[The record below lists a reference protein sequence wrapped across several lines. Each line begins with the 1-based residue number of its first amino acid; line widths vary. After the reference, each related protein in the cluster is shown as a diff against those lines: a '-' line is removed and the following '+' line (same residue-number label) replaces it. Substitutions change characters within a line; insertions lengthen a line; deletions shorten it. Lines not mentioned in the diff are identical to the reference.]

1 MKLLNNE
8 RTELAVLNES
18 TTKLLYW
25 GKYPVILYYSSKT
38 DHGETVSRLA
48 TITKIEALD
57 GYIETDAG
65 NLIKLEGTVNDKIS
79 TLESLIGTKIGYVGG
94 HVPTEFVPHKTVT
107 VYKELDNED
116 STSIIIKLVYDT
128 EKDPLE
134 FKFLRSENAVT
145 VKDIISKVPEV
156 EGFSVI
162 GLVPDGKDENEAN
175 ILKLTDK
182 LLEDQTLTAVYGEC
196 LSITI
201 KRGRTEDDTEEV
213 KVNVPYQAT
222 VEDVLNAALE
232 NEVVQTWINDGSEY
246 EFENIYRIDGSVIG
260 TKAKN
265 KSATMI
271 VDEGLKLG
279 WTVKKQEVKTI
290 EIAGGDEVNVGD
302 SIALTADVENVSWIS
317 SNDEIAT
324 VDETGLVT
332 GVTEGEVIITA
343 SSEGYESG
351 SKIVTVN
358 TVV

>member
-1 MKLLNNE
+1 MKLLNKE

-25 GKYPVILYYSSKT
+25 GTYPVILYYSSKT
-38 DHGETVSRLA
+38 DHGETVSRIA

-65 NLIKLEGTVNDKIS
+65 NQIKLEGSVNEKIS
-79 TLESLIGTKIGYVGG
+79 TLESLIGTKIGYVDG

-116 STSIIIKLVYDT
+116 STSITIKLVYDT
-128 EKDPLE
+128 EQEPLE

-162 GLVPDGKDENEAN
+162 GLVPDGKEEVESN

-182 LLEDQTLTAVYGEC
+182 LLEDQTLTAIYGEC
-196 LSITI
+196 LSITV

-213 KVNVPYQAT
+213 KINVPYQAT
-222 VEDVLNAALE
+222 VEDVLNATLE
-232 NEVVQTWINDGSEY
+232 NEVVQAWINDGSEY
-246 EFENIYRIDGSVIG
+246 EFENIYNHDNAPIG
-260 TKAKN
+260 NKAKT

-271 VDEGLKLG
+271 ADKGLKLG
-279 WTVKKQEVKTI
+279 WTVKKQEVKTV

-302 SIALTADVENVSWIS
+302 SITLTADVENVSWTS
-317 SNDEIAT
+317 SDDNIAT
-324 VDETGLVT
+324 VVDGVVT
-332 GVTEGEVIITA
+332 GVAEGTVTIIA
-343 SSEGYESG
+343 SAEGYESG
-351 SKIVTVN
+351 SKTVIVN
-358 TVV
+358 AVV

>member
-1 MKLLNNE
+1 MKLLNKE

-25 GKYPVILYYSSKT
+25 GTYPVILYYSSKT
-38 DHGETVSRLA
+38 DHGETVSRIA

-65 NLIKLEGTVNDKIS
+65 NQIKLEGSVNEKIS
-79 TLESLIGTKIGYVGG
+79 TLESLIGTKIGYVDG

-116 STSIIIKLVYDT
+116 STSITIKLVYDT
-128 EKDPLE
+128 EQEPLE

-162 GLVPDGKDENEAN
+162 GLVPDGKEEVESN

-182 LLEDQTLTAVYGEC
+182 LLEDQTLTAIYGEC
-196 LSITI
+196 LSITV
-201 KRGRTEDDTEEV
+201 KRGRTEDDDEAV
-213 KVNVPYQAT
+213 KINVPYQAT
-222 VEDVLNAALE
+222 VEDVLNATLE
-232 NEVVQTWINDGSEY
+232 NEVVQAWINDGSEY
-246 EFENIYRIDGSVIG
+246 EFENIYNHDNAPIG
-260 TKAKN
+260 NKAKT

-271 VDEGLKLG
+271 ADKGLKLG
-279 WTVKKQEVKTI
+279 WTVKKQEVKTV

-302 SIALTADVENVSWIS
+302 SITLTADVENVSWTS
-317 SNDEIAT
+317 SDDNIAT
-324 VDETGLVT
+324 VVDGVVT
-332 GVTEGEVIITA
+332 GVAEGTVTIIA
-343 SSEGYESG
+343 SAEGYESG
-351 SKIVTVN
+351 SKTVIVN
-358 TVV
+358 AVV